1 MPRIEDRILSIFSS
15 VISRRSDG
23 KQVVTTRS
31 IINAATNLGID
42 DISPAQV
49 NSIIRHN
56 KVGWAILEEDRN
68 GLHTYY
74 LFNPNSR

>member
-31 IINAATNLGID
+31 IINAATNLGIE
-42 DISPAQV
+42 DITPARV

-56 KVGWAILEEDRN
+56 KFGWAILEEDLN

-74 LFNPNSR
+74 LFNRDAR